1 MGRKREGR
9 GEKQRGR
16 GMTDECGKR
25 KEEPPLEVGKRG
37 AGEECEENEES
48 GEESGAWKTF
58 CKRREKTKDNARK
71 RQKVSI

>member
-48 GEESGAWKTF
+48 REESGAWKTLQQF
-58 CKRREKTKDNARK
+58 FFSSKYVSKYNGRK
-71 RQKVSI
+71 LL